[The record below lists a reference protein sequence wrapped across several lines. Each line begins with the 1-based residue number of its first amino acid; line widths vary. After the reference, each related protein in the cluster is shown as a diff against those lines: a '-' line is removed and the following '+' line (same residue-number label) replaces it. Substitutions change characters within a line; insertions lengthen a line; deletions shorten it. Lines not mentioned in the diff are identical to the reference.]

1 MNSAS
6 PHGSALMD
14 NYGSPTL
21 EFETGRGSE
30 LFTADGTR
38 YLDFAMGIAVNCLGH
53 SNPKLIDALNQQA
66 QTVWHTSNL
75 YRIKQAEKLGQRLV
89 DNTFADKVFFCNS
102 GAEAVEAG
110 YKVIRRYFFARGE
123 IHKNRIISLRNSFHG
138 RTLSAIASAFN
149 PVHCDGF
156 VVGDAGFDQVD
167 FGDLA
172 ALKTTITENT
182 AGIVLEPV
190 QGEGGIRPVP
200 KGYLASIR
208 ALCDEHDILLMFDE
222 VQSGVGRTGSLFA
235 YQQLGVTPDLLASAK
250 GLGGGIPIG
259 ACLATAIVAAPMT
272 AGSHGSTF
280 GGNPLATAVGNAV
293 LDELLSDG
301 FMLNVQHAGFHLRS
315 GLEDL
320 VAQHPTLLS
329 QVSGLG
335 LMLGL
340 RCHTDAAALIARLQ
354 SAGLLVVK
362 AGGNSLRFLPAL
374 NVKHSEID
382 EALAILGRVLSEYPE
397 QT

>member
-1 MNSAS
+1 MNSAQQ
-6 PHGSALMD
+6 HGSALMN

-21 EFETGRGSE
+21 EFESGRGSE

-53 SNPKLIDALNQQA
+53 SNPKLIDALTKQA

-75 YRIKQAEKLGQRLV
+75 YRIKQAERLGQRLV

-110 YKVIRRYFFARGE
+110 YKVIRRYFYARGE
-123 IHKNRIISLRNSFHG
+123 SHKHRIISLRNSFHG
-138 RTLSAIASAFN
+138 RTLGAIASAFN
-149 PVHCDGF
+149 PMHCDGF
-156 VVGDAGFDQVD
+156 IVGDAGFDQVE
-167 FGDLA
+167 FGDLE
-172 ALKTTITENT
+172 ALKAAITTNT

-208 ALCDEHDILLMFDE
+208 ALCDEHELLLMFDE

-235 YQQLGVTPDLLASAK
+235 YQQLGVVPDLLASAK

-259 ACLATAIVAAPMT
+259 ACLATERVAAAMT

-280 GGNPLATAVGNAV
+280 GGSPLATAVGNAV
-293 LDELLSDG
+293 LDELLREG
-301 FMLNVQHAGFHLRS
+301 FLLDVQLAGIHLRS
-315 GLEDL
+315 GLQDL
-320 VAQHPTLLS
+320 IDQYPALLS
-329 QVSGLG
+329 QVTGLG

-340 RCHTDAAALIARLQ
+340 RCHTDAAALIAKLQ
-354 SAGLLVVK
+354 AAGLLVVK
-362 AGGNSLRFLPAL
+362 AGGNSIRFLPAL
-374 NVKHSEID
+374 NVTHEEIN
-382 EALAILGRVLSEYPE
+382 EALAILERVLSDYSE
-397 QT
+397 QP